1 MVAPLSQQHQSRE
14 DSDRRLLQKVAAG
27 DREAFR
33 ELYVVYHRRLARFL
47 VRLTRRYEVAEE
59 IINDTLWVVWR
70 KAGEFRGD
78 SRISTWI
85 MGIAYRRALKTLRC
99 SNCPSN
105 SAWRWNMPTGTGIP
119 ARRSPRLWIAR
130 PTPLR
135 HACSTL
141 APSCARCCPNS
152 PAWSPEP

>member
-14 DSDRRLLQKVAAG
+14 DSDRRLLDKVAAG

-59 IINDTLWVVWR
+59 VINDTLWVVWR

-85 MGIAYRRALKTLRC
+85 L
-99 SNCPSN
+99 
-105 SAWRWNMPTGTGIP
+105 
-119 ARRSPRLWIAR
+119 
-130 PTPLR
+130 
-135 HACSTL
+135 
-141 APSCARCCPNS
+141 S
-152 PAWSPEP
+152 PASSVWPTMKIFTL